1 MPTIC
6 FVRHGRVHNPDN
18 VFYGRLPHFELDRD
32 GRHEAS
38 RAGKWLS
45 KKGLA
50 VCELQ
55 CSPMLRARQTADAI
69 LDQMVGT
76 SGVTLGMSVTLAP
89 DLNEVQSACDGTSIE
104 AIERAGW
111 HTIYATE
118 PGQGHETFADL
129 FARVSGFIKRMAA
142 TASGDV
148 VCVTHGDVCLCAQI
162 YARGLPGTVESKDR
176 LQTEGFYPQTASV
189 VSLVVDAHGA
199 VLGHSYDEPGQ
210 EKDKDSN
217 KDSQRKK
224 DKDSHKD
231 SQRQAGSLRAA
242 AVNLLESGVPAAVA
256 KTVVA
261 PVEYVKLVLQ
271 NQAAMPEIASG
282 KRQRY
287 AGILDCCLRTV
298 SEQGVGTLFC
308 GNLPNVIRFYPT
320 QLFNMA
326 FKDSF
331 KALVPRYD
339 MKKQFWPWFAANMLS
354 GGLAGGS
361 SLLFVY
367 PLDFA
372 RTQLAFDGVRGAER
386 EFTGVIDCLAKTV
399 RRHGILSLYQGF
411 GISCA
416 GIVVYRAAY
425 FFLYDFAIGTFR
437 PVNLKTKWVIAQSVV
452 AGAGLVSY
460 PLDTVRRRLILQ
472 ARAEE
477 LLYTGTMDCISRIF
491 ATEGLSGFFQ
501 GALTNV
507 LRGLFGATVLLL
519 YDILYDAQRRM
530 HQKGRGRR

>member
-69 LDQMVGT
+69 LDQMVGA

-118 PGQGHETFADL
+118 PGRGHETFADL

-162 YARGLPGTVESKDR
+162 YARGLPGTVESKVR

-224 DKDSHKD
+224 DKDSHKDSHKD

-308 GNLPNVIRFYPT
+308 GNLPNVIRFYPA

-326 FKDSF
+326 SKDSF
-331 KALVPRYD
+331 KALVPRYIY
-339 MKKQFWPWFAANMLS
+339 
-354 GGLAGGS
+354 
-361 SLLFVY
+361 VY
-367 PLDFA
+367 
-372 RTQLAFDGVRGAER
+372 V
-386 EFTGVIDCLAKTV
+386 C
-399 RRHGILSLYQGF
+399 
-411 GISCA
+411 
-416 GIVVYRAAY
+416 VYVY
-425 FFLYDFAIGTFR
+425 VY
-437 PVNLKTKWVIAQSVV
+437 VQVC
-452 AGAGLVSY
+452 
-460 PLDTVRRRLILQ
+460 
-472 ARAEE
+472 
-477 LLYTGTMDCISRIF
+477 MCIYMYIY
-491 ATEGLSGFFQ
+491 
-501 GALTNV
+501 V
-507 LRGLFGATVLLL
+507 HICMCMCI
-519 YDILYDAQRRM
+519 YM
-530 HQKGRGRR
+530 